1 MTTESF
7 RPADA
12 AELVEIVAASAA
24 AGRSLAV
31 VAGGSKAGLGRPVD
45 AAARLDLGAL
55 TGIVDYQPEELMLT
69 ARPATP
75 LAEVAA
81 LLAGRGQMLAFE
93 PPGLAALC
101 GAPDAVPTLGGTVA
115 AGLAGPRRIRAGS
128 ARDHLLGL
136 EAVSGRGERF
146 KAGAKVVKN
155 VTGYDLPKL
164 IAGSFGTL
172 ALMTEMTLKVL
183 PAPEDA
189 VTLVLPMAA
198 APAVAAMARLQAG
211 PLEPTALA
219 WLPATLARAADL
231 PEARDGALLVRFEG
245 PDGALADRVGR
256 AEDSGLGGC
265 AAVLDLAN
273 SQKLWSG
280 IAEVVP
286 ILAPETEELVWRL
299 SVPPAAGAAL
309 LYDAVAGVGARG
321 FIDWGGGLVW
331 LAVPAGTGD
340 DGGAAALRALVAR
353 HGGGHATLM
362 RAPPALRRRVP
373 VFEPEAPGLAALS
386 ERVRQG
392 FDPLRLLNPGRM
404 RAVEMEP

>member
-31 VAGGSKAGLGRPVD
+31 VAGGSKAGLGRPVE
-45 AAARLDLGAL
+45 AAARLELGAL

-211 PLEPTALA
+211 PLEPTALS
-219 WLPATLARAADL
+219 WLPPALARAADL
-231 PEARDGALLVRFEG
+231 PETRDGLLLVRFEG

-265 AAVLDLAN
+265 AAVLDLAR
-273 SQKLWSG
+273 SQNLWSG
-280 IAEVVP
+280 LAEVVP
-286 ILAPETEELVWRL
+286 ILAPEAEEVVWRL

-331 LAVPAGTGD
+331 LAVPAETGE
-340 DGGAAALRALVAR
+340 DGGAVALRALVAR